1 MRFPPLLPALLFAL
15 LLASPAHAKPKA
27 VPVPPGYLRQA
38 LEPTGGEIAR
48 PIDWFFRSDETPSG
62 WLWTLS
68 KEDPS
73 KGPYLTGQRI
83 QLMVGVEASSGLTR
97 AAFARQYLDERRKGA
112 RVVRDCPVT
121 DQGEFHRRC
130 LEVVQTIDTGK
141 GPRSFRILYSMMWGK
156 RMDLVVSS
164 TFGAPEE
171 TWKEAARIAGPMTEF
186 RLLNGDTERW
196 VSKATHIQS
205 WGGEKPGPIGEVYN
219 VVSTSPQ
226 DRVRDERFK
235 RALGPTFRF
244 RDIGREGAGY
254 SPAKPIAGG
263 LPTVAY
269 TIDGKPI
276 TGEATV
282 AYLITVEGL
291 AVEPRLV
298 DISDERLRPTVLAAV
313 RAWRFEPATVG
324 GKPVASLAGQ
334 EFRFTRTK
342 KAD

>member
-1 MRFPPLLPALLFAL
+1 MRHLTL
-15 LLASPAHAKPKA
+15 LLLLLMPLA
-27 VPVPPGYLRQA
+27 VDAQPLPVPPGYLRQA

-68 KEDPS
+68 KEDPAQ
-73 KGPYLTGQRI
+73 GPYLTGQRI
-83 QLMVGVEASSGLTR
+83 QLLVGVEASSGLTR
-97 AAFARQYLDERRKGA
+97 AAFARQYLDDRRKGA
-112 RVVRDCPVT
+112 RVVRECPAT
-121 DQGEFHRRC
+121 DQGEFYRRC
-130 LEVVQTIDTGK
+130 LEVVQTVDSGK
-141 GPRSFRILYSMMWGK
+141 GPRAFRILYSMMWGK

-171 TWKEAARIAGPMTEF
+171 TWKEASRLAGPMTEF
-186 RLLNGDTERW
+186 RLINGDTERW
-196 VSKATHIQS
+196 VSKATHIRS
-205 WGGEKPGPIGEVYN
+205 WGGDKPGPIGEVFN
-219 VVSTSPQ
+219 VVSASPQ

-235 RALGPTFRF
+235 RALGPTYRF
-244 RDIGREGAGY
+244 RDIGREGTGY
-254 SPAKPIAGG
+254 AAAKPIAGG
-263 LPTVAY
+263 LPTAAY
-269 TIDGKPI
+269 AIDGAPL

-334 EFRFTRTK
+334 EFRFTRAK
-342 KAD
+342 NRSKP